1 MTVNITQN
9 DIRQLIAEP
18 SVEVRSD
25 IARKVCCGFNEG
37 NYKGRERQLAE
48 EIIRLLLKDTAL
60 RVRAVLAE
68 ELRDNP
74 AVPHD
79 IILKMTQ
86 DDMEVAGPILT
97 HSPVLSEEDL
107 IAIVDATHHVARLM
121 AIASRQTLSVPL
133 SQALIET
140 GERQVISAVMRHSGA
155 QIDESIYAYM
165 LEEFANDN
173 SMLQELVYRGGLP
186 YTVAEK
192 LFTLVSDQLRKDLT
206 KRYRLSR
213 HVIDEA
219 TTNARSTAVL
229 QFMSPWMS
237 QHDIQALVD
246 HMHKNKRLTH
256 SVVLR
261 SLCIGDLRFFETA
274 MAKLV
279 GIPVSNARI
288 LMMDP
293 GELGFQAFY
302 DSSNMPTDFRE
313 AVHILFKLAQEETF
327 FGKFHCED
335 FSQRIMVRIAQGHYD
350 KNIPNMPYLMAII
363 GRGGDPESHVI
374 Q

>member
-1 MTVNITQN
+1 MNITQD
-9 DIRQLIAEP
+9 DIRHLIAEP

-25 IARKVCCGFNEG
+25 IARKVCAGYKYG
-37 NYKGRERQLAE
+37 NYKDRERGLAE

-60 RVRAVLAE
+60 RVRRVLAE
-68 ELRDNP
+68 ELQEHLD
-74 AVPHD
+74 VPRD
-79 IILKMTQ
+79 IIFKMTQ
-86 DDMEVAGPILT
+86 DDIEVAGPVLQ
-97 HSPVLSEEDL
+97 HSPVLTEEDL
-107 IAIVDATHHVARLM
+107 ESIVAATQHVAKLL
-121 AIASRQTLSVPL
+121 AIASRNTLSAPL
-133 SQALIET
+133 SQTLIST
-140 GERQVISAVMRHSGA
+140 GERQVISRVMQNQGA
-155 QIDESIYAYM
+155 QIDDSIYDYM
-165 LEEFANDN
+165 LDEFAHDN

-192 LFTLVSDQLRKDLT
+192 LFVLVSDQLKKDLT

-219 TTNARSTAVL
+219 TDQARSTSML
-229 QFMSPWMS
+229 KFLSPWMS
-237 QHDIQALVD
+237 QQDIQKLVD
-246 HMHKNKRLTH
+246 HMHKNKRLAH

-293 GELGFQAFY
+293 GALGFQAFY
-302 DSSNMPTDFRE
+302 DSSGMPADFRE
-313 AVHILFKLAQEETF
+313 AVHMLFKLAQEETF

-335 FSQRIMVRIAQGHYD
+335 FSQRMMVRIMQGNYD
-350 KNIPNMPYLMAII
+350 KQVPNMPYLMAII
-363 GRGGDPESHVI
+363 GRGGSDARPVN
-374 Q
+374 